1 VAAMPGYIMA
11 NASFQAGAKHNI
23 ISDVAQLQLT
33 VRSYKP
39 EVRQH
44 LLAGIE
50 RIARAEAA
58 AANAPRP
65 PEVKVVES
73 TAATYNDPGLTQRVA
88 AALTAAIGAENMTQ
102 PPREMGSEDF
112 SEFVAAGVPGV
123 YLWIGAVEP
132 GKYAASKQGG
142 PALPTTHSPL
152 FAPDVVPTLKT
163 SILAETVAALAL
175 LGQK

>member
-1 VAAMPGYIMA
+1 M
-11 NASFQAGAKHNI
+11 
-23 ISDVAQLQLT
+23 
-33 VRSYKP
+33 
-39 EVRQH
+39 
-44 LLAGIE
+44 
-50 RIARAEAA
+50 
-58 AANAPRP
+58 
-65 PEVKVVES
+65 
-73 TAATYNDPGLTQRVA
+73 A
-88 AALTAAIGAENMTQ
+88 AALTAAIGAENLTQ

-152 FAPDVVPTLKT
+152 FAPDVVPTLKALVGT
-163 SILAETVAALAL
+163 PFPFKVNPRGEMLDVHVPEKVAQVLRDAGQAASALAL